1 MITKNI
7 NISKGGAI
15 VIVTSLTFDDNK
27 MVTNITIKVIC
38 TNVYVTLN
46 RRTLQHKYTYE
57 TYYYKTSFP
66 IVLTYIII
74 GHKAHVATITSK
86 VLVHIKKSFA
96 PDLTYVMLDQE
107 LQIVQIQW
115 FEIV

>member
-38 TNVYVTLN
+38 INVYVTLN

-66 IVLTYIII
+66 IVLAYVIIR
-74 GHKAHVATITSK
+74 HKTHVAKITSK
-86 VLVHIKKSFA
+86 VLVHIKRSFA
-96 PDLTYVMLDQE
+96 PNLTYVTLDQE
-107 LQIVQIQW
+107 LQIVPVQ
-115 FEIV
+115 